1 MVGMVY
7 GMRDSSDIYD
17 PEVATQA
24 DVELLRDGCLD
35 ERHLPQGLTWEELVK
50 MVKRELPAMWRLM
63 VLEHQQRTL
72 VSAG

>member
-35 ERHLPQGLTWEELVK
+35 ERHLPQDLTWEELVK
-50 MVKRELPAMWRLM
+50 MVKRELPEMWRLM
-63 VLEHQQRTL
+63 VLEHQQRDV
-72 VSAG
+72 VSVG

>member
-1 MVGMVY
+1 MVY
-7 GMRDSSDIYD
+7 PMRDSSDIYD

-50 MVKRELPAMWRLM
+50 KVKRELPEIWQLM
-63 VLEHQQRTL
+63 VLEHQQRAP
-72 VSAG
+72 VPAA